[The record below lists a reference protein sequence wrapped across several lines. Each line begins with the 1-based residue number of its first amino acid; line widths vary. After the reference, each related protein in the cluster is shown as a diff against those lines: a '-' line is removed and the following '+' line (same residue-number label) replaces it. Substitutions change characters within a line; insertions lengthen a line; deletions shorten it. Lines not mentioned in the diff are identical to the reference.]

1 MRCVLDTHAYLWWL
15 RDDSELSAAARD
27 ALMDPASVVHISAAT
42 VWELAIKQRLGRLD
56 LHGANLVAEIE
67 ANGFVELPVPARHG
81 QRAGTLP
88 MHHRDP
94 FDRLLVAQA
103 EIHGLVLV
111 TRDRVLADY
120 GVEVLP
126 T

>member
-1 MRCVLDTHAYLWWL
+1 MRCLLDTHAYLWWL

-27 ALMDPASVVHISAAT
+27 ALMDPASVVHVSAAT
-42 VWELAIKQRLGRLD
+42 VWESAIKQHLGRLD
-56 LHGANLVAEIE
+56 LHGADLVAEIG
-67 ANGFVELPVPARHG
+67 ANGFVELPVTARHG
-81 QRAGTLP
+81 QRAGALP

-103 EIHGLVLV
+103 EIHSLVLV

-120 GVEVLP
+120 GVEVLR